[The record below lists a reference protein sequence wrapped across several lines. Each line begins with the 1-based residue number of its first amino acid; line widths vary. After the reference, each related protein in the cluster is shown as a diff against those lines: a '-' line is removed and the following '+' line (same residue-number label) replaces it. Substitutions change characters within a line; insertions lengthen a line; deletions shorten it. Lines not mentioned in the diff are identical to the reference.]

1 MEPEVT
7 ISDLMQQLKLT
18 AKAEDLLNLATK
30 KDVLEIQG
38 IVSSHTLELQQITDE
53 LKSQAKRI
61 QQLEENFGR
70 QTAATMRRTPPDVDF
85 LCSGQHGGAQA
96 GSSQPNPRR
105 RNLVFE
111 GLPTLSER
119 DTIGHVIQL
128 CSAIDIVAYQTD
140 FKAFL
145 PMRRRDSSN
154 KPAPFLITFAQ
165 PHVRSAILRKKA
177 NLINTEKYASVFIS
191 LDEPIEIRRAKAV
204 FRRIGYQARQDGRT
218 FFLKD
223 DWIRIDDEEFRITDL
238 HKIPEKYR
246 TNLARHRP
254 QVLLLRYRK

>member
-1 MEPEVT
+1 MLRGDAILPQTPNNDLDTTPLQPLNRPRPSGKYIPKKNQKRNLSAGSTPSPSFITQIDKKHRSDTEFDFTASIMEPEVT

-85 LCSGQHGGAQA
+85 LRSGQHGGAQA

-140 FKAFL
+140 FKAIL

-154 KPAPFLITFAQ
+154 KPAPFLITFA
-165 PHVRSAILRKKA
+165 
-177 NLINTEKYASVFIS
+177 
-191 LDEPIEIRRAKAV
+191 
-204 FRRIGYQARQDGRT
+204 
-218 FFLKD
+218 
-223 DWIRIDDEEFRITDL
+223 
-238 HKIPEKYR
+238 
-246 TNLARHRP
+246 
-254 QVLLLRYRK
+254 